1 MESGAH
7 RVTFASSKQF
17 FCAALEVVL
26 YDRLM
31 KIIGRK
37 TVKGE
42 KTSAPKAVK
51 AGTGKT
57 KTSSA
62 AKSTKVVAP
71 TYEAIAKRSYEIY
84 LERGGEHGHAEEDWA
99 RAEAELLGS

>member
-1 MESGAH
+1 MID
-7 RVTFASSKQF
+7 F
-17 FCAALEVVL
+17 
-26 YDRLM
+26 M
-31 KIIGRK
+31 KITGRK

-62 AKSTKVVAP
+62 VKAAP
-71 TYEAIAKRSYEIY
+71 TYEEIAKRSYEIY

>member
-1 MESGAH
+1 MID
-7 RVTFASSKQF
+7 F
-17 FCAALEVVL
+17 
-26 YDRLM
+26 M

-57 KTSSA
+57 KTSSVASKPA
-62 AKSTKVVAP
+62 A
-71 TYEAIAKRSYEIY
+71 TYEEIARRSYEIY

>member
-1 MESGAH
+1 MIG
-7 RVTFASSKQF
+7 F
-17 FCAALEVVL
+17 
-26 YDRLM
+26 M
-31 KIIGRK
+31 KITGRK

-57 KTSSA
+57 KTPSA
-62 AKSTKVVAP
+62 VKAAP
-71 TYEAIAKRSYEIY
+71 TVEEIAKRSYEIY

>member
-1 MESGAH
+1 MID
-7 RVTFASSKQF
+7 F
-17 FCAALEVVL
+17 
-26 YDRLM
+26 M

-51 AGTGKT
+51 AGTGKA
-57 KTSSA
+57 KAAAAPSA
-62 AKSTKVVAP
+62 AAP
-71 TYEAIAKRSYEIY
+71 THEAIAKRSYE
-84 LERGGEHGHAEEDWA
+84 LFLDRGGEHGHSEEDWA

>member
-1 MESGAH
+1 MIG
-7 RVTFASSKQF
+7 F
-17 FCAALEVVL
+17 
-26 YDRLM
+26 M
-31 KIIGRK
+31 KITGRK

-42 KTSAPKAVK
+42 KTSAPKSVK

-57 KTSSA
+57 KTASA
-62 AKSTKVVAP
+62 AKAAP
-71 TYEAIAKRSYEIY
+71 TYDEIAKRSYEIY